1 MKKILIFANIILII
15 LCFSV
20 NKVEAASEDYNSY
33 SEIMMA
39 SGKLLSNF
47 TEEEYK
53 SYYKEIE
60 KRRFWG
66 WNTYVVN
73 SNVPC
78 TYIARTVYETSNES
92 KDPVSYEITITTE
105 TETKTSISATGSI
118 KYELKGEVKKFKHDL
133 DSKISLDFKYQ
144 NMESKKRT
152 EKLKIPVEGK
162 TRLLVTITGTG
173 VITNGV
179 AAYYTFWCLNQK
191 GGFEYFT
198 ITNEFQKIEK
208 VLYD

>member
-1 MKKILIFANIILII
+1 MKKMVIIIMILLMSFTLNNHKA
-15 LCFSV
+15 
-20 NKVEAASEDYNSY
+20 EALAEDYNSF
-33 SEIMMA
+33 SEITMA
-39 SGKLLSNF
+39 SGKLLANF
-47 TEEEYK
+47 TKSEYD
-53 SYYKEIE
+53 SYYK
-60 KRRFWG
+60 KVDKNRFWG
-66 WNTYVVN
+66 WNTYIVN
-73 SNVPC
+73 KNVPC
-78 TYIARTVYETSNES
+78 TYIARTIYETTNES
-92 KDPVSYEITITTE
+92 KDPISYEITVTTE

-118 KYELKGEVKKFKHDL
+118 SYEMKGEVKKFKHDL
-133 DSKISLDFKYQ
+133 DSKISLDYKYQ

-179 AAYYTFWCLNQK
+179 ATYYTFWCLNQR